1 MNQAAFRSYIT
12 TKAQMLEPDDE
23 DACDE
28 FVSKRYELIYNSFF
42 WKDSLAMVNVTVDP
56 VNNLDHAAG
65 IVLLPQMIDRLA
77 GIRTANNSVRIQGL
91 EHFFRIDWD
100 SFGAGGQTGF
110 CPSEMAILNPIWLTV
125 RPNPDGGQSLIPSD
139 AVYTGIGTYALFGD
153 LVAGQ
158 EYILTMADV
167 TNIGVQCGNNNGGG
181 GLIDPV
187 NLTPASGVPLVFTA
201 NGDSIFIFGLG
212 VAGDPLNS
220 SLVTFLPAS
229 PNQSIGDGATV
240 TITSDNVADV
250 TGAAAI
256 QVKVTWRDQT
266 DRYVVTS
273 GLPLTLTPADGAGFI
288 EIESVFKPTSAGNLT
303 VTVNNPIGS
312 HIFYEVAGTLAPALL
327 QSPSY
332 QRVRI
337 FPIPAASTTLNV
349 LGKKPF
355 TPMTFDTEVPAIRNL
370 DNCLIAFALGDM
382 MQRGRHF
389 AKAKDQYQEGAILL
403 KELAL
408 LEALQA
414 AHCSSIEPDS
424 GFGTGCPSPRSN
436 FGYY

>member
-1 MNQAAFRSYIT
+1 
-12 TKAQMLEPDDE
+12 MLEPDDE

-28 FVSKRYELIYNSFF
+28 FVSKRYELIYNSYF
-42 WKDSLAMVNVTVDP
+42 WKDSLAMVDVAVDP

-91 EHFFRIDWD
+91 EHYFRIDWD
-100 SFGAGGQTGF
+100 SFTNNTGQSAF
-110 CPSEMAILNPIWLTV
+110 CPAEMAILNPVWLTV
-125 RPNPDGGQSLIPSD
+125 RPISNWTAISITDSYNLAFNVLPPDPTILVHNYLQTSNDSSKAYKLVTGADDYGFNPRADKRNGQTD
-139 AVYTGIGTYALFGD
+139 YTIQQGANLNLYGTASSAFT
-153 LVAGQ
+153 GQ
-158 EYILTMADV
+158 LYSA
-167 TNIGVQCGNNNGGG
+167 N
-181 GLIDPV
+181 
-187 NLTPASGVPLVFTA
+187 FTA
-201 NGDSIFIFGLG
+201 NSSIPGTTAI
-212 VAGDPLNS
+212 
-220 SLVTFLPAS
+220 
-229 PNQSIGDGATV
+229 
-240 TITSDNVADV
+240 ITSDNVADI

-256 QVKVTWRDQT
+256 QVKVTWRDST

-273 GLPLTLTPADGAGFI
+273 TLPLTLTPADGSGFI
-288 EIESVFKPTSAGNLT
+288 EIESVFKPVSAGNIT
-303 VTVNNPIGS
+303 VSTSTPISQYFGNTNP
-312 HIFYEVAGTLAPALL
+312 FVQVVGTLLPSDL

-337 FPIPAASTTLNV
+337 FPIPATATTLNV

-414 AHCSSIEPDS
+414 AHCSSIEPDT
-424 GFGTGCPSPRSN
+424 GFGIGAPSPRRN
-436 FGYY
+436 RGYF